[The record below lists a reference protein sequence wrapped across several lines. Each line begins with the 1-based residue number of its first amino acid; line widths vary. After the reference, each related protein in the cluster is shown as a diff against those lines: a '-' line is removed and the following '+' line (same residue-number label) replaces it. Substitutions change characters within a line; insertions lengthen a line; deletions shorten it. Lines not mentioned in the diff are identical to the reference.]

1 MVEFKAAAT
10 SRPRTRQ
17 SEDLETEEQLGYEP
31 GKIYV
36 ILADTRDYSEGFCLA
51 KCVKPNVDS
60 FLGNYLEK
68 SVVAGT
74 DVLFNVTSYRAN
86 FEAETVFST
95 ILSITSESNGGYSV
109 SQSEIN
115 DIIFSINSLL

>member
-86 FEAETVFST
+86 FEAETVRYSPGSVPRVKYRAQFMNK
-95 ILSITSESNGGYSV
+95 ILYFHKKLNV
-109 SQSEIN
+109 
-115 DIIFSINSLL
+115 FHLA